1 MDYRKEP
8 RHPDSQVPYIY
19 ANNDAGDIY
28 MSFNYFETNSDPKD
42 IYTNFETNQYFILDL
57 EPDYSSIKIG
67 EKTNVTATL
76 KLDNGK
82 YYTNYEL
89 LPDIFLTFNVNG
101 QEITKQLINGKA
113 SVEFNQ
119 SNTRG
124 SYVVSVK
131 LGNCT
136 KIADIDVGKNYSDMT
151 VQAEDIYYGDT
162 ATFNMNVSGNL
173 THQPTGQ
180 ISIIIDGQKYTTNIK
195 NSKATMNI
203 EGMIPKT
210 YDLIIRYE
218 GDEDYCK
225 SIFHKNYTVHKKPTQ
240 INMTIDEI
248 NYGEQG
254 IIKITTNPTKLSTQ
268 AYLYITNENNQTTRK
283 TVYIRNGTELKLKNY
298 AAGEYNLTIQTWENQ
313 YYQSTNATAIFRV
326 NKFPTKLTI
335 NATDINAGENAYI
348 NITLTPEGE
357 VAGEANLTINNH
369 TETIYLKNGQ
379 NTITINNVQGGTYHI
394 TVTYPGDKKYAPSTA
409 TTTFTAKK
417 QQSNITAKI
426 ENNTLYI
433 NTTPNTT
440 GLVLIYINNDKYEIN
455 LTNSQI
461 TLPIK
466 FTKAQNNIFIYYQ
479 GDNYYNY
486 SITNLTYE
494 YEELI
499 NLTGYDE
506 TFYTTQNQSYYITLT
521 DEEGYGIPNKTITIK
536 INKETY
542 EINTANDG
550 SILLKLN

>member
-1 MDYRKEP
+1 
-8 RHPDSQVPYIY
+8 
-19 ANNDAGDIY
+19 
-28 MSFNYFETNSDPKD
+28 
-42 IYTNFETNQYFILDL
+42 
-57 EPDYSSIKIG
+57 
-67 EKTNVTATL
+67 
-76 KLDNGK
+76 
-82 YYTNYEL
+82 
-89 LPDIFLTFNVNG
+89 
-101 QEITKQLINGKA
+101 
-113 SVEFNQ
+113 
-119 SNTRG
+119 
-124 SYVVSVK
+124 
-131 LGNCT
+131 
-136 KIADIDVGKNYSDMT
+136 
-151 VQAEDIYYGDT
+151 
-162 ATFNMNVSGNL
+162 
-173 THQPTGQ
+173 
-180 ISIIIDGQKYTTNIK
+180 
-195 NSKATMNI
+195 
-203 EGMIPKT
+203 MIPKT

-417 QQSNITAKI
+417 TTKQHHSKNRKQHIIHQHNTKHHRTSTNIHK
-426 ENNTLYI
+426 
-433 NTTPNTT
+433 
-440 GLVLIYINNDKYEIN
+440 
-455 LTNSQI
+455 Q
-461 TLPIK
+461 
-466 FTKAQNNIFIYYQ
+466 
-479 GDNYYNY
+479 
-486 SITNLTYE
+486 
-494 YEELI
+494 
-499 NLTGYDE
+499 
-506 TFYTTQNQSYYITLT
+506 
-521 DEEGYGIPNKTITIK
+521 
-536 INKETY
+536 
-542 EINTANDG
+542 
-550 SILLKLN
+550 